1 MMNSMQSPLYV
12 TAPLSPTCTRR
23 RHPRIPLRGRNLP
36 LFLFCLVG
44 SLFTLATAEDG
55 WYQYEG
61 DKNSG
66 YQVENF
72 DWPDG
77 LGFDEVQVLPVSCI
91 NYNGGH
97 MIKYELHRKEN
108 SYNCHFNEL
117 GSFVVSIAH
126 YMRAYFNYL
135 AITNGKYFSLPGD
148 AGYLNVRTLK
158 IEVYSTTHVLYLT
171 LFAVC
176 HAARDGVCR

>member
-1 MMNSMQSPLYV
+1 MMNSMQSALSES
-12 TAPLSPTCTRR
+12 APLSPALTRTSHR
-23 RHPRIPLRGRNLP
+23 RIPFRGRILP
-36 LFLFCLVG
+36 LVLFYVVG
-44 SLFTLATAEDG
+44 SLFTVATAEDG

-61 DKNSG
+61 DRNSG
-66 YQVENF
+66 YQVETF

-97 MIKYELHRKEN
+97 MIKYELHRSAN

-148 AGYLNVRTLK
+148 AGYLNV
-158 IEVYSTTHVLYLT
+158 SQ
-171 LFAVC
+171 
-176 HAARDGVCR
+176 DPQD